1 MEQTEKQ
8 LTEPTAQTAQPEQAA
23 TEQAT
28 QPDTK
33 EERGNAAFAAM
44 RRAKE
49 SAEKQVKA
57 LSEEH
62 ADTEALRAERDQL
75 REFHDRTVVEKDIAE
90 VRRVYPDFKAEGL
103 AELPEEFIRIMATGL
118 VDPVTAY
125 EVMRAN
131 EARRNPAPPPETGRI
146 RNEDAAPK
154 EFYSPEEVDR
164 LTGADFK
171 RDKNLLRIVQK
182 SMTKWR

>member
-62 ADTEALRAERDQL
+62 ADTEALRAERDQEL
-75 REFHDRTVVEKDIAE
+75 YQRLDCRIGGLTRLLFE
-90 VRRVYPDFKAEGL
+90 RVDSL
-103 AELPEEFIRIMATGL
+103 MA
-118 VDPVTAY
+118 
-125 EVMRAN
+125 R
-131 EARRNPAPPPETGRI
+131 
-146 RNEDAAPK
+146 
-154 EFYSPEEVDR
+154 
-164 LTGADFK
+164 
-171 RDKNLLRIVQK
+171 
-182 SMTKWR
+182 